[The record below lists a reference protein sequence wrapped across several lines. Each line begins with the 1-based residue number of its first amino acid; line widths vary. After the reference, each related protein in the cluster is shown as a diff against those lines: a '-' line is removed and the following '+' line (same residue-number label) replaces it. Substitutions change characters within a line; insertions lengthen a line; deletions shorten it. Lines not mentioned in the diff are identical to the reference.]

1 MGADLARRL
10 SHTDALL
17 RPICRA
23 RTEIQTV
30 EFGREVSAS
39 LAVTMDQNQM
49 KTIGEV
55 CWSLLLATAA
65 ALPSYAQSVQKQPAD
80 SAWSVQLDQIRQVAA
95 MIPGRR
101 ALRVNVLKFAE
112 SRRSKKFSVQGATD
126 EPSVQARTVFQV
138 VYADGTMMIDSGMD
152 EQVHRF
158 FGRGVIEP
166 YYPDAAKQVERALRS
181 SRAIIITHE
190 HGDHVA
196 GVIRPPFAAELE
208 PKTLLTRAQVEA
220 LQTNPQMPEIKI
232 TPDMASR
239 YNVVDYEKYLSFG
252 PGIALIKA
260 PGRTPGSQ
268 MVYVALES
276 GREYL
281 FIADTAWHM
290 DSVRLIKG
298 KAAPWIQEEEVL
310 LLAQLKWLNELYR
323 KEKNLFIIASH
334 DDEEHKELIAK
345 GVLGNGLE

>member
-1 MGADLARRL
+1 MDQKQMKASYGVCFRL
-10 SHTDALL
+10 VL
-17 RPICRA
+17 
-23 RTEIQTV
+23 V
-30 EFGREVSAS
+30 VSAAWAS
-39 LAVTMDQNQM
+39 FAQSPQNQ
-49 KTIGEV
+49 
-55 CWSLLLATAA
+55 AA
-65 ALPSYAQSVQKQPAD
+65 P
-80 SAWSVQLDQIRQVAA
+80 SAWSVQLDQIRQIAA
-95 MIPGRR
+95 LIPGRR

-112 SRRSKKFSVQGATD
+112 SRRSKKFSVEGAPD

-138 VYADGTMMIDSGMD
+138 VYADGTVMIDSGMD
-152 EQVHRF
+152 EQVHGF

-181 SRAIIITHE
+181 ARAIIITHE

-196 GVIRPPFAAELE
+196 GVLRPPFAGELA
-208 PKTLLTRAQVEA
+208 PKTLLTRAQVET
-220 LQTNPQMPEIKI
+220 LETNPQMPEIKT

-239 YNVVDYEKYLSFG
+239 YNVADYQKYLPFG

-260 PGRTPGSQ
+260 PGHTPGSQ

-298 KAAPWIQEEEVL
+298 KAAPWIQEDKVL

-323 KEKNLFIIASH
+323 TEKNLFIIASH